1 MLVVCSYC
9 RKTIREDA
17 SGRSFDVSHGMCPGC
32 ADHFERLWRGMSLH
46 EYLDELPQP
55 VLVVNGEGRIVAV
68 NQQLASLFGKDR
80 AEMRGLLGG
89 EALACVHSRLPEGCG
104 KTIHCRE
111 CTIRRAVTQ
120 VAETGRPLERIP
132 AYLKTARGRID
143 LRITVKANDG
153 LVKVLV
159 DELKP
164 APEVTAQA

>member
-1 MLVVCSYC
+1 MLLVCSYC

-17 SGRSFDVSHGMCPGC
+17 SGRSFDVSHGMCEAC
-32 ADHFERLWRGMSLH
+32 ADHFERLWRGMSLD

-55 VLVVNGEGRIVAV
+55 VLVVNAEGRVVAV
-68 NQQLASLFGKDR
+68 NRKLALLLGRER

-89 EALACVHSRLPEGCG
+89 EAFACVHSRLPEGCG

-120 VAETGRPLERIP
+120 VAETGRSLERVP
-132 AYLKTARGRID
+132 AYLRTKDGRVD
-143 LRITVKANDG
+143 LRISVRAKDG

-164 APEVTAQA
+164 AAEVVAQA